1 MATTWAPE
9 EALFRL
15 SIADLA
21 ATAPVAPAEEKRL
34 IKQML
39 EGKKAA
45 KRLAKEQD
53 LDEGL
58 RREVD
63 LFALCFSSEDKDE
76 GVKAFLEKRKP
87 EFKGK

>member
-34 IKQML
+34 ISHEEAKQL
-39 EGKKAA
+39 IK
-45 KRLAKEQD
+45 D
-53 LDEGL
+53 LNEI
-58 RREVD
+58 RV
-63 LFALCFSSEDKDE
+63 STYK
-76 GVKAFLEKRKP
+76 
-87 EFKGK
+87 